1 MSEHAA
7 SQPATPNSTTGQTSW
22 RTASSAHYALFA
34 GSEPQGPVPGEI
46 WTVAA
51 TTSKPDQ
58 PLVIAIVTR
67 ADGETVTVVPLGAQT
82 LKATEWDLDIPG
94 AVLGYA
100 AVAQVKLAGTTTK
113 AQLRERLSSLP
124 PTVLGQLREL
134 WDCAEQGASI
144 PPEHLPVGPWVLDD
158 ADERLRA
165 RAQDAQSLARY
176 LQPIFESPFSQWET
190 FGSILRRHARAIG
203 VDLELLIDSAWASKL
218 AADELDLFSNVPAR
232 RLAVLLADLHVSW
245 SERIKDALYR
255 VTLERYTGSE
265 VLRSAALGRRQ
276 GKRRPGARAKP
287 SGEQREKAAGE
298 YIDAVEKALS
308 EL

>member
-7 SQPATPNSTTGQTSW
+7 SQPATPDSTTRQTSW
-22 RTASSAHYALFA
+22 RTASSAHRALFA

-46 WTVAA
+46 WTLAA
-51 TTSKPDQ
+51 TTPKPDQ

-67 ADGETVTVVPLGAQT
+67 ADGEAVTIVPLSTQT
-82 LKATEWDLDIPG
+82 LKATEWDLEIPC

-100 AVAQVKLAGTTTK
+100 TVAQVKLAGTATE

-124 PTVLGQLREL
+124 PAVLGQLREL

-144 PPEHLPVGPWVLDD
+144 PPEHLSVGPWVLDE

-165 RAQDAQSLARY
+165 RAQDARSLAGY
-176 LQPIFESPFSQWET
+176 LQPSFESPFSQWET
-190 FGSILRRHARAIG
+190 FGSILLRHSRAIG
-203 VDLELLIDSAWASKL
+203 VDLERLIDPAWAPKL
-218 AADELDLFSNVPAR
+218 AADRLDLFSNVPAR
-232 RLAVLLADLHVSW
+232 RLAALLADLRIGW
-245 SERIKDALYR
+245 SERVKDALYR
-255 VTLERYTGSE
+255 VILERYTGSE

-276 GKRRPGARAKP
+276 GKRRAGARVKP
-287 SGEQREKAAGE
+287 SGEQREKVAGE
-298 YIDAVEKALS
+298 YVDAVEKALS